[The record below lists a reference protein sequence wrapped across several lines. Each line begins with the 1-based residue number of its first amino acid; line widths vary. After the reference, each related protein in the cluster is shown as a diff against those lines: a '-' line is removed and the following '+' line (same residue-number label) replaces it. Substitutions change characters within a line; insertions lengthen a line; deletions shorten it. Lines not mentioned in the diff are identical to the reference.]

1 MSNNLRQIGKIF
13 KAHGLRGDVKIYSN
27 LDLIQFI
34 NPDDFIY
41 INNDE
46 NYIPFKIKELKH
58 FKKNI
63 YLVSFKEIDH
73 IQKIENLINCEIF
86 SNNNKITSSEEK
98 NYNGFEVEDI
108 QFGNIGKVSNK
119 IQTSN
124 YSVLVV
130 KKENR
135 EVFIPMHDNFVLE
148 INDEKIKVNI
158 DEELLNLNNWFIKI
172 NFIIF

>member
-27 LDLIQFI
+27 LDLIQFM
-34 NPDDFIY
+34 NPGDFIY

-86 SNNNKITSSEEK
+86 SNNKITNSEEK
-98 NYNGFEVEDI
+98 NYHGFEVEDI
-108 QFGNIGKVSNK
+108 KFGNIGKVSNK

>member
-27 LDLIQFI
+27 LDLVQFI
-34 NPDDFIY
+34 NSDDFIY

-63 YLVSFKEIDH
+63 YLVSFIEIDH

-86 SNNNKITSSEEK
+86 SNNKITRSEEK
-98 NYNGFEVEDI
+98 NYHGFEVEDI
-108 QFGNIGKVSNK
+108 QFGNIGKVLNK
-119 IQTSN
+119 IERSN

-135 EVFIPMHDNFVLE
+135 EVFIPMHDNLILE
-148 INDEKIKVNI
+148 INDEKIKVKI
-158 DEELLNLNNWFIKI
+158 DEDLLNLNN
-172 NFIIF
+172 

>member
-27 LDLIQFI
+27 IDLMQFI
-34 NPDDFIY
+34 KCNDFIY

-46 NYIPFKIKELKH
+46 NYIPLNIKELKH

-86 SNNNKITSSEEK
+86 SNKKNITSTEEK
-98 NYNGFEVEDI
+98 NYHGFEVEDI
-108 QFGNIGKVSNK
+108 QYGNIGKVSNK
-119 IQTSN
+119 IQTPN
-124 YSVLVV
+124 YSVLIVR
-130 KKENR
+130 KENR
-135 EVFIPMHDNFVLE
+135 EVFIPIHDNFILE
-148 INDEKIKVNI
+148 INDERIKVKI
-158 DEELLNLNNWFIKI
+158 DEDLLNLNN
-172 NFIIF
+172 

>member
-27 LDLIQFI
+27 LDLIQFM

-86 SNNNKITSSEEK
+86 SNKILVQRKKIIMALRLRILNLEILEK
-98 NYNGFEVEDI
+98 SQTKFKHPTI
-108 QFGNIGKVSNK
+108 QFLSLKNRIEKFLYQCMITLFLKLMTKKLRSRLMK
-119 IQTSN
+119 I
-124 YSVLVV
+124 Y
-130 KKENR
+130 
-135 EVFIPMHDNFVLE
+135 
-148 INDEKIKVNI
+148 
-158 DEELLNLNNWFIKI
+158 
-172 NFIIF
+172 

>member
-34 NPDDFIY
+34 NLDDFIY

-46 NYIPFKIKELKH
+46 NYIPFKIKNLKH

-63 YLVSFKEIDH
+63 YIVSFKEIDH

-86 SNNNKITSSEEK
+86 SNNKKITSSEEK
-98 NYNGFEVEDI
+98 NYHGFEVEDI

-130 KKENR
+130 KKQNR
-135 EVFIPMHDNFVLE
+135 EVFIPMHDNFILE
-148 INDEKIKVNI
+148 INDEKIKVKI
-158 DEELLNLNNWFIKI
+158 DEDLLNLNN
-172 NFIIF
+172 

>member
-13 KAHGLRGDVKIYSN
+13 KTHGLRGDVKIYSN
-27 LDLIQFI
+27 LDLMQFI
-34 NPDDFIY
+34 NPDDFIF

-46 NYIPFKIKELKH
+46 NYIPFKIKKLKH

-73 IQKIENLINCEIF
+73 VQKVDNLINCEIF
-86 SNNNKITSSEEK
+86 SKNEKIYSAEGK
-98 NYNGFEVEDI
+98 NYHGFEVEDI

-135 EVFIPMHDNFVLE
+135 EVYIPIHDNFILE
-148 INDEKIKVNI
+148 INDEKIKVKI
-158 DEELLNLNNWFIKI
+158 DEDLLNLNN
-172 NFIIF
+172 

>member
-27 LDLIQFI
+27 LDLVQFI
-34 NPDDFIY
+34 NSDDFIY

-86 SNNNKITSSEEK
+86 SYNKITSSEEK
-98 NYNGFEVEDI
+98 NYHGFEVEDI
-108 QFGNIGKVSNK
+108 KFGNIGKVSNK

-158 DEELLNLNNWFIKI
+158 DEELLNLNN
-172 NFIIF
+172 

>member
-1 MSNNLRQIGKIF
+1 MRQIGKIF
-13 KAHGLRGDVKIYSN
+13 KAHGLKGDVKIYSN
-27 LDLIQFI
+27 LDLIQFM

-86 SNNNKITSSEEK
+86 SNKKITSSEEK
-98 NYNGFEVEDI
+98 NYHGFEVEDI
-108 QFGNIGKVSNK
+108 KFGNIGKVSNK

-130 KKENR
+130 KNR
-135 EVFIPMHDNFVLE
+135 I
-148 INDEKIKVNI
+148 EKFFYTNA
-158 DEELLNLNNWFIKI
+158 
-172 NFIIF
+172 

>member
-1 MSNNLRQIGKIF
+1 MSNNFRQIGKIF
-13 KAHGLRGDVKIYSN
+13 KAHGLKGDVKIYSN
-27 LDLIQFI
+27 LDLMLFI
-34 NPDDFIY
+34 SSDDFIY

-46 NYIPFKIKELKH
+46 NFIPFKIKELKH

-63 YLVSFKEIDH
+63 YLISFKEIDH
-73 IQKIENLINCEIF
+73 IQKIESLIDCEIF
-86 SNNNKITSSEEK
+86 SKNEKILIEEEK
-98 NYNGFEVEDI
+98 NYHGFEVEDI

-148 INDEKIKVNI
+148 INDKKIKVKI
-158 DEELLNLNNWFIKI
+158 DEDLLNLNN
-172 NFIIF
+172 

>member
-13 KAHGLRGDVKIYSN
+13 KAHGLKGDVKIYSN
-27 LDLIQFI
+27 IDLVQFVSSG
-34 NPDDFIY
+34 DFIY

-63 YLVSFKEIDH
+63 YLVAFKEIDH
-73 IQKIENLINCEIF
+73 IQKIDNLINCEIF
-86 SNNNKITSSEEK
+86 SNNKEIFSVEEK
-98 NYNGFEVEDI
+98 NYHGFEVEDI

-130 KKENR
+130 KKESR
-135 EVFIPMHDNFVLE
+135 EVLIPMHDNFVLE
-148 INDEKIKVNI
+148 INDEKIKVKI
-158 DEELLNLNNWFIKI
+158 DKDLLNLNN
-172 NFIIF
+172 

>member
-46 NYIPFKIKELKH
+46 NYIPFNIKELKH

-86 SNNNKITSSEEK
+86 YLI
-98 NYNGFEVEDI
+98 
-108 QFGNIGKVSNK
+108 
-119 IQTSN
+119 
-124 YSVLVV
+124 
-130 KKENR
+130 
-135 EVFIPMHDNFVLE
+135 
-148 INDEKIKVNI
+148 
-158 DEELLNLNNWFIKI
+158 
-172 NFIIF
+172 

>member
-27 LDLIQFI
+27 LDLIQFM
-34 NPDDFIY
+34 NPGDFIY

-86 SNNNKITSSEEK
+86 SNNKITNSEEK
-98 NYNGFEVEDI
+98 NYHGFEVEDI
-108 QFGNIGKVSNK
+108 KFGNIGKVSNK

-135 EVFIPMHDNFVLE
+135 EVFIPMHDNFVLD

-158 DEELLNLNNWFIKI
+158 DEDLLNLNN
-172 NFIIF
+172 

>member
-13 KAHGLRGDVKIYSN
+13 KAHGLKGDVKIYSN
-27 LDLIQFI
+27 IDLVQFVSSG
-34 NPDDFIY
+34 DFIY

-46 NYIPFKIKELKH
+46 NYIPIRIKELKY

-73 IQKIENLINCEIF
+73 IQKIENLINCKIF
-86 SNNNKITSSEEK
+86 SNKKDITSNEEK
-98 NYNGFEVEDI
+98 NYHGFEVEDI

-130 KKENR
+130 KKKSR
-135 EVFIPMHDNFVLE
+135 EVLIPMHDNFVLE
-148 INDEKIKVNI
+148 INDEKIKVKI
-158 DEELLNLNNWFIKI
+158 DKDLLNLNN
-172 NFIIF
+172 

>member
-34 NPDDFIY
+34 NSDDLIY

-86 SNNNKITSSEEK
+86 SNNKITSSEEK
-98 NYNGFEVEDI
+98 NYHGFEVEDI
-108 QFGNIGKVSNK
+108 KFGNIGKVSNK

-158 DEELLNLNNWFIKI
+158 DEELLNLNN
-172 NFIIF
+172 

>member
-1 MSNNLRQIGKIF
+1 MRQIGKIF
-13 KAHGLRGDVKIYSN
+13 KAHGLRGHVKIYSN
-27 LDLIQFI
+27 LDLMQLT

-86 SNNNKITSSEEK
+86 SNNKITSSEEK
-98 NYNGFEVEDI
+98 NYHGFEVEDI
-108 QFGNIGKVSNK
+108 KFGNIGKVSNK

-130 KKENR
+130 KKQNR
-135 EVFIPMHDNFVLE
+135 EVFIPMHDNFILE
-148 INDEKIKVNI
+148 INDEKIKVKI
-158 DEELLNLNNWFIKI
+158 DEDLLNLNN
-172 NFIIF
+172 

>member
-13 KAHGLRGDVKIYSN
+13 KAHGLKGDVKIYSN
-27 LDLIQFI
+27 IDLMQFVI
-34 NPDDFIY
+34 SGDFIY

-86 SNNNKITSSEEK
+86 SNNKEIFSVEEK
-98 NYNGFEVEDI
+98 NYHGFEVEDI

-119 IQTSN
+119 IQTPN

-135 EVFIPMHDNFVLE
+135 EVFIPMHDNFILE
-148 INDEKIKVNI
+148 INDEKIKVKI
-158 DEELLNLNNWFIKI
+158 DEDLLNLNN
-172 NFIIF
+172 